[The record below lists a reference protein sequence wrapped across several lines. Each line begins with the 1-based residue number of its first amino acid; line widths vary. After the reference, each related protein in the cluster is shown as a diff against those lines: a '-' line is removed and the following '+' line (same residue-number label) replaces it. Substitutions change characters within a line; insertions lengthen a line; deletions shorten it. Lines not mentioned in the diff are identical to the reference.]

1 MDSRDKFPTSEDID
15 RIISAEI
22 PDKKMEPRLHD
33 IVKDTMIHG
42 PCGVVNKNSPCMLH
56 GPCGVVNKNSPCM
69 LHGQCT
75 KYFPRKNVEK
85 LQLTPKVIR
94 FIGEEKM
101 VVL

>member
-56 GPCGVVNKNSPCM
+56 GR
-69 LHGQCT
+69 CT
-75 KYFPRKNVEK
+75 KCFPRKNVEK